1 MQNWPLTFV
10 PHPGQKFGFGFAAS
24 AGAAGA
30 GSGAGAGAGGGGGA
44 GSGGGIGMD
53 GLSYWA
59 LSGSSEVVAASMDGS
74 TGS

>member
-10 PHPGQKFGFGFAAS
+10 PHVGQKFGFGLAAS
-24 AGAAGA
+24 GAGAAGA
-30 GSGAGAGAGGGGGA
+30 GSGAGAGAGGGGV

-59 LSGSSEVVAASMDGS
+59 LSGSSEVVAANIDGM